1 MDFSLLV
8 CLYSSVLE
16 DVLSR
21 DLVRFLDFIDEVAV
35 KRMSFRASTVAS
47 SNFTLQNNQKYTFS
61 YFNSP
66 PF

>member
-16 DVLSR
+16 DVLSK

-35 KRMSFRASTVAS
+35 KGMSFTSK
-47 SNFTLQNNQKYTFS
+47 Q
-61 YFNSP
+61 
-66 PF
+66 